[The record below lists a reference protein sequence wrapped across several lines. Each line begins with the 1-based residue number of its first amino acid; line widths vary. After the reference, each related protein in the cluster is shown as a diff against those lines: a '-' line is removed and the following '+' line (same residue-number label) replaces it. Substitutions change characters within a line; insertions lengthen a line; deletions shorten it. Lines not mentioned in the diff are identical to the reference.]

1 MEDLVMAGKK
11 DRAVVAVISDLT
23 SSQAAQMSREIMRAK
38 DKYAPSGRGIISSGT
53 KTSVGSLLQRGQ
65 KRIGG

>member
-1 MEDLVMAGKK
+1 MAGKK

-23 SSQAAQMSREIMRAK
+23 QNQAAQISKDIMKAK
-38 DKYAPSGRGIISSGT
+38 AKYAPNGRGTIASGS
-53 KTSVGSLLQRGQ
+53 KTNVGSLIQGGIR

>member
-1 MEDLVMAGKK
+1 MAGKK

-23 SSQAAQMSREIMRAK
+23 RSQAAQISKEIIKAK
-38 DKYAPSGRGIISSGT
+38 DKHAPLSRGTIATGERSSIGTLIQSGI
-53 KTSVGSLLQRGQ
+53 K

>member
-1 MEDLVMAGKK
+1 MAGKK

-23 SSQAAQMSREIMRAK
+23 SSQAAQVSREIMRAK
-38 DKYAPSGRGIISSGT
+38 DKYAPSGRGIISSGM
-53 KTSVGSLLQRGQ
+53 KNSVGSLLQRGQ

>member
-1 MEDLVMAGKK
+1 MAGKK

-23 SSQAAQMSREIMRAK
+23 RSQTAQISKEIMRAK
-38 DKYAPSGRGIISSGT
+38 DRHAPLGRGTIATGERST
-53 KTSVGSLLQRGQ
+53 VGSLIQGGIK

>member
-1 MEDLVMAGKK
+1 MAGKK

-23 SSQAAQMSREIMRAK
+23 RSQAAQISKDIMRAK
-38 DKYAPSGRGIISSGT
+38 DKHAPLGRGTIATGERSA
-53 KTSVGSLLQRGQ
+53 VGSLIQGGIK

>member
-1 MEDLVMAGKK
+1 MAGKK

-23 SSQAAQMSREIMRAK
+23 RSQAAQISKGIMRAK
-38 DKYAPSGRGIISSGT
+38 DKHAPLGRGTIATGERST
-53 KTSVGSLLQRGQ
+53 VGALIQGGIK